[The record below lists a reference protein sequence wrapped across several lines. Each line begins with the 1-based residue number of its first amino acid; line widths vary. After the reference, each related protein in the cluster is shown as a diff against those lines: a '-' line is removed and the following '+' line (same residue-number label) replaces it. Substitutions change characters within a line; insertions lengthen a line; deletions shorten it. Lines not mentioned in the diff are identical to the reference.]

1 MIVVIST
8 KSDSHAT
15 TVLQELDR
23 LGEPATLLDLSEF
36 PLHSRL
42 SIGYSNPEPALFHWN
57 GAGST
62 IDFSQVKS
70 IWWRRPQPYQ
80 HDPALTDTASIQFAL
95 NEASEAVSGLWH
107 SLDCFWINDPHRD
120 AAAHRK
126 VYQLQIARQLGIP
139 VPETLVTNDPDR
151 ARQFCAIHEKA
162 ICKAFSATQTH
173 WRETRLVTDQE
184 IANFDAVRFA
194 PVIFQ
199 RYVEAVYDLRITV
212 IGNQIFP
219 AAIHSQQTEYKI
231 DCRMDI
237 GSAKIEPVTIP
248 PPVMTQLRSYMKKL
262 GLVYG
267 AIDMRLQPDGTYV
280 FLEINP
286 AGQFLFIEAE
296 TKQPMVRALADALA
310 NPPPAS

>member
-1 MIVVIST
+1 
-8 KSDSHAT
+8 
-15 TVLQELDR
+15 VLQELDR
-23 LGEPATLLDLSEF
+23 IGEPATLLDLSQF
-36 PLHSRL
+36 PFHSRL
-42 SIGYSNPEPALFHWN
+42 SIGYSNREPALFHWS
-57 GAGST
+57 GAGPA

-70 IWWRRPQPYQ
+70 IWWRRPQPFQ
-80 HDPALTDTASIQFAL
+80 HDPALTDAANMQFAL
-95 NEASEAVSGLWH
+95 SEASEAVSGLWH
-107 SLDCFWINDPHRD
+107 SLDSFWINDPHRD

-126 VYQLQIARQLGIP
+126 VYQLQVARQIGMPL
-139 VPETLVTNDPDR
+139 PETLVTNDPER
-151 ARQFCAIHEKA
+151 ARQFIYQHEKV

-184 IANFDAVRFA
+184 LANIDAVRFA

-237 GSAKIEPVTIP
+237 GSAKIEPVTLP
-248 PPVMTQLRSYMKKL
+248 PQVMAQLRCLMKKL

-296 TKQPMVRALADALA
+296 TRQPMARALAETLADPSRAL
-310 NPPPAS
+310 